1 MRPPQRPPLQLLLGS
16 KRQPHLLGASPR
28 ARRARRTAP
37 TAPLR
42 RARRTAPTA
51 PLRRAR
57 RARKTRMSPKKL
69 KRPPQRPPLQLLLE
83 KGSKR
88 QPHLL
93 ETLAWARRA
102 PPRRARRTALTA
114 PARRAPARR
123 ARRARRVP
131 TPTPTPTRQTK
142 HVVCANSSTRTEQ
155 REQAWYLLSY
165 YL

>member
-69 KRPPQRPPLQLLLE
+69 KLPPQRPPLQLLLE

-102 PPRRARRTALTA
+102 PPRRAPPRRARRMA
-114 PARRAPARR
+114 PARRE
-123 ARRARRVP
+123 RRARRV
-131 TPTPTPTRQTK
+131 PTPTPTRQTK